1 MKRIQ
6 LLLVSL
12 VLFSF
17 VHSYAQE
24 ETNYF
29 SKKNEINIQVD
40 DVFGGS
46 DYLTWIDYYNYDQS
60 VGMYSIYFTTPSVG
74 IGYKRHIG
82 NGAIRLKFSMATLA
96 QIYSRNDNDDPD
108 IEFAMHRES
117 YSAGWEFHNNM
128 GRTQVFFGADAVL
141 NMQATVAKEY
151 TYIDNSS
158 DERTDKSAKVGFGFK
173 PFLGF
178 KYFISQNFSV
188 SSEYHFLG
196 EFYTSESIH
205 NADEQNET
213 KSKNTGFSSQFGPLG
228 QITFSFHF

>member
-6 LLLVSL
+6 LLLVGFA
-12 VLFSF
+12 LFSF
-17 VHSYAQE
+17 VNSYAQE

-29 SKKNEINIQVD
+29 LKKNEINIQID

-46 DYLTWIDYYNYDQS
+46 DFITWVDYNDYEQNFR
-60 VGMYSIYFTTPSVG
+60 MYSIYYTTPSVG
-74 IGYKRHIG
+74 IGYKHHIG
-82 NGAIRLKFSMATLA
+82 IGAIRVKFSMATFA
-96 QIYSRNDNDDPD
+96 QKYSRNDSDDPS

-117 YSAGWEFHNNM
+117 YSAGWEFHNNI
-128 GRTQVFFGADAVL
+128 GRTQIFFGADAVL
-141 NMQATVAKEY
+141 NMRATGVKKY
-151 TYIDNSS
+151 TYNESS
-158 DERTDKSAKVGFGFK
+158 SEESTDKTAKVGFGFK

-205 NADEQNET
+205 NVDEDDEKT
-213 KSKNTGFSSQFGPLG
+213 SKNNGFNSQFGPLG
-228 QITFSFHF
+228 QLTFSFHF